1 MTPSRIVSLGLKGWR
16 RLRRRLED
24 VRREPW
30 RSYGRGTLRTGVVR
44 PGDVN
49 VDDLTPDVIA
59 HLVKEYL
66 AHRFDLLGSGWVD
79 VAYSAK
85 APGFEGRTYKSGLAD
100 LHPDAAG
107 EWLTRVLRPAHV
119 PRARQVWNAV
129 SSSYQPIDW
138 QRDAKSGYRWNACTW
153 YRDIRLKP
161 ALGAD
166 IKMPWELAR
175 MHHLPQMAL
184 FALRLPEFRKALTL
198 EFRSQTLDFIACN
211 PPRMGVNW
219 ACAMDVGIRAAN
231 WLLAFDLLAQGDRWH
246 ILDDDYK
253 RILTDSIY
261 DHGIE
266 ILENLEIG
274 GTMRN
279 NHYLAD
285 LAGLLFCSIYLP
297 LDPETVRWFAF
308 SVQEIVEEMRVQF
321 HDDGANVEGSTS
333 YHRLSGEMITFA
345 SAVILGQM
353 PRLSEQIRSWE
364 TGRWPYRRPLR
375 RPADQEFTTSGD
387 VFPPWYRERLY
398 RIGRFTTD
406 LMDARGDVPQIGDN
420 DSGRFLRLSPNGRF
434 QTRTQARQAY
444 LNLKHYADNDE
455 LHWDE
460 NDLNHLTFLSAL
472 EGLWDAPFPCTASRR
487 FHLEESVVRSMAGGR
502 KLKTEPVVEWSC
514 APTTKFAPVHDRW
527 LHRHRW
533 IFSDR
538 SSPTQSFAANLK
550 VCVYDKGGYYV
561 LRSDRVRIT
570 VAAPKATPYNALG
583 HFHND
588 QLSVDL
594 QIDGRPVLI
603 DPGTYVY
610 TANPARRNEFRS
622 IRVHNSPQRDRDE
635 PNRWN
640 YSLSGLFQMTNESV
654 CELESCSERSLALQ
668 LTYRHVVVR
677 RQVTVEDARIVIE
690 DRSNVPFRV
699 PLNPFREW
707 SNGYGR
713 LLPNVFTL
721 DGLSVAEEYL

>member
-1 MTPSRIVSLGLKGWR
+1 MTPARIVSLGLKGWR
-16 RLRRRLED
+16 RLWRRYED
-24 VRREPW
+24 FRRETW
-30 RSYGRGTLRTGVVR
+30 RSYGRGILRTGVVR
-44 PGDVN
+44 LDEMN
-49 VDDLTPDVIA
+49 VADLAPDVIA
-59 HLVKEYL
+59 HLVTAYL

-79 VAYSAK
+79 VSYSAK

-100 LHPDAAG
+100 LQQDAEG
-107 EWLTRVLRPAHV
+107 QWLTRILKPAHV

-153 YRDIRLKP
+153 YKDIRLRP
-161 ALGAD
+161 TFGAD

-184 FALRLPEFRKALTL
+184 FALRRPEDREAITL
-198 EFRSQTLDFIACN
+198 EFRNQTLDFIACN

-231 WLLAFDLLAQGDRWH
+231 WLLAFDLLAQGDRWN
-246 ILDDDYK
+246 ILDDDYR

-261 DHGIE
+261 VHAVE

-274 GTMRN
+274 GEMRN

-285 LAGLLFCSIYLP
+285 LAGLLFCAVYLP
-297 LDPETVRWFAF
+297 IDPETVRWFAF
-308 SVQEIVEEMRVQF
+308 CVQEIVEEMRVQF

-333 YHRLSGEMITFA
+333 YHRLSGEMMTFA

-353 PRLSEQIRSWE
+353 PRLSEHIRSWGI
-364 TGRWPYRRPLR
+364 GRWPYRRPLR
-375 RPADQEFTTSGD
+375 RPAEQGFTTSGD
-387 VFPPWYRERLY
+387 VFPSWYGERLC
-398 RIGRFTTD
+398 RIGRFTAD
-406 LMDARGDVPQIGDN
+406 LMDAQGGVPQIGDN

-434 QTRTQARQAY
+434 QTHTQARQAY
-444 LNLKHYADNDE
+444 RNLEHYADSDE

-460 NDLNHLTFLSAL
+460 DDLNHLTFLSAL
-472 EGLWDAPFPCTASRR
+472 EGLWEAPFPCAASRR
-487 FHLEESVVRSMAGGR
+487 FHLEESVVSSLARGW
-502 KLKTEPVVEWSC
+502 KLKAEPLVEWSA
-514 APTTKFAPVHDRW
+514 APKTKSAPAQVHW
-527 LHRHRW
+527 PHRHRW

-538 SSPTQSFAANLK
+538 NAPTQSFAANLK

-561 LRSDRVRIT
+561 LRSDRVRIA
-570 VAAPKATPYNALG
+570 VAAPKTTPYNALG

-603 DPGTYVY
+603 DPGTYIY

-622 IRVHNSPQRDRDE
+622 VRVHNSPQQDRDE
-635 PNRWN
+635 PNRWSQ
-640 YSLSGLFQMTNESV
+640 SLSGLFRMRSECV
-654 CELESCSERSLALQ
+654 CWLESCSERSVALH
-668 LTYRHVVVR
+668 LTYRRVVVR
-677 RQVTVEDARIVIE
+677 RQVTVEDTRIVIE

-721 DGLSVAEEYL
+721 DGLSVSQEYS